1 MARPKLYTSVKEI
14 EEDIENYFIECD
26 KNEKPYTVSGL
37 AYALDMDRKTL
48 LNYSKS
54 EEFFPTIKKAK
65 QKIEQQLEENALA
78 GKSNPTFT
86 IFNLKNNYKWQDK
99 VEIENNDTKN
109 GILTDLVEAL
119 TNAKKS

>member
-65 QKIEQQLEENALA
+65 QKIEQQLEENALT
-78 GKSNPTFT
+78 GKGNATFT

-109 GILTDLVEAL
+109 GILTELVEAL